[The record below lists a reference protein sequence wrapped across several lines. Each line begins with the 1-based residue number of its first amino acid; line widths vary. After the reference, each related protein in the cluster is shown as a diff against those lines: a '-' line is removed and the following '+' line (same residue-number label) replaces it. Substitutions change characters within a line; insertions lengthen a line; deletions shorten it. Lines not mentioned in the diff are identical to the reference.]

1 MQSNY
6 LLLAV
11 LSASIGSSNAAWFG
25 EQPPRALANTVW
37 VPRTIAWVQP
47 FPHDAEMSGI
57 QYADFPLLCF
67 RDQGQFMRVSS
78 THSRGDNDTILVATE
93 PGIRVDFGRY
103 QVEPTRIVVTSKVGY
118 RTINFTPSLP
128 DKARTDTLL
137 LTGHYLVYQGVAYR
151 PYTKLAGQSIPSF
164 WAHRPSK

>member
-1 MQSNY
+1 MQPKS

-11 LSASIGSSNAAWFG
+11 LSASIGSSNVAWFG

-78 THSRGDNDTILVATE
+78 YHSRGDNDTIIVATE
-93 PGIRVDFGRY
+93 PGIKVDFGRY
-103 QVEPTRIVVTSKVGY
+103 RVEPTQVVVLSKTMC
-118 RTINFTPSLP
+118 RTVSFTPSVK
-128 DKARTDTLL
+128 DKARTDTLSFK
-137 LTGHYLVYQGVAYR
+137 GQHLVYKSIEYR
-151 PYTKLAGQSIPSF
+151 PYTKLSGQSIHSF
-164 WAHRPSK
+164 WAHKHTK

>member
-1 MQSNY
+1 MQAKH

-11 LSASIGSSNAAWFG
+11 LAGTSYAAFSA
-25 EQPPRALANTVW
+25 QPPKLALANTVW
-37 VPRTIAWVQP
+37 VPCTITWVQP

-57 QYADFPLLCF
+57 QYTDFPLLCF
-67 RDQGQFMRVSS
+67 RGQGQFMRVSS
-78 THSRGDNDTILVATE
+78 THSRGDNDTIIVATE

-137 LTGHYLVYQGVAYR
+137 LTGHYLVYKGVAYR